1 MENNFYENLQ
11 YPIGKF
17 QAPATITDSQIKKW
31 INQLEEFPMR
41 LRATVMGL
49 TDEQLN
55 TRYRSEGWT
64 LRQVV
69 HHLADSHI
77 NSYVRFKLAMTEDT
91 PTIRPYMEDRWAECL
106 EARTAPVEVS
116 LDLLESIHL
125 RWVMFLRTLS
135 PEDFDRAF
143 IHPEHNKKTI
153 LKNVLGMYV
162 WHGEHHLA
170 HILSTKKRNGW

>member
-1 MENNFYENLQ
+1 MENDFLENLK

-17 QAPATITDSQIKKW
+17 QAPATITDLQIKKW

-41 LRATVMGL
+41 LRAAAMGL
-49 TDEQLN
+49 ADEQMD

-64 LRQVV
+64 LRQVI

-77 NSYVRFKLAMTEDT
+77 NSYVRFKWAMTEDN
-91 PTIRPYMEDRWAECL
+91 PTIKAYFEERWAETP

-116 LDLLESIHL
+116 LDLLESVHR
-125 RWVMFLRTLS
+125 RWVMFLRSLN

-143 IHPEHNKKTI
+143 IHPETNKKMI
-153 LKNVLGMYV
+153 LKNVTGMYV

-170 HILSTKKRNGW
+170 HILATKKRNNW